1 MPKLAECGGLGYSRG
16 GMRCAFV
23 AFGCLTMSFA
33 VYAETPAPAEI
44 DRIVRAY
51 MEREHVPGVA
61 VVALQNDRV
70 ILAVGW
76 GFADVA
82 SRAAMTPDAVQPI
95 YSISKHMTAAA
106 VLLLAEE
113 GRLDVRDPVARYLPE
128 WFADEPQLQIVHL
141 LRHMSGLPEFIGLA
155 GIEEIESGAR
165 PGSVND
171 VIGIVD
177 RAPRRFAPGTWHS
190 YSNSNYSALALIVE
204 RVGGKPLVF
213 PGLEDCAT
221 SRARGERWSTGY
233 RPDGKSWSPP
243 ANLTATYVGNGGM
256 CGSARSLASWMQALA
271 AERILSASR
280 VREMVATAAL
290 PAGFTPPYGYGL
302 STVTV
307 AGQRAW
313 SHAGGGEGW
322 GAWVAHLPD
331 AKLTVVVFGNR
342 GWLWSTDLGVPIA
355 RALLGWPKPP
365 RLRHA
370 AISAQ
375 ERMLLESVCDDGL
388 FDFKI
393 EARRRD
399 VRLTVAPFGEPIE
412 LWKQA
417 PGTFVSALRPDTFR
431 LTLREGSPPEFDWM
445 EHRSYL
451 RPCPKAKQN

>member
-1 MPKLAECGGLGYSRG
+1 
-16 GMRCAFV
+16 MRCAFV
-23 AFGCLTMSFA
+23 VFGYLTMSFT
-33 VYAETPAPAEI
+33 VYAETAAPAQI
-44 DRIVRAY
+44 DRMVRGY
-51 MEREHVPGVA
+51 MEREHIPGVA
-61 VVALQNDRV
+61 VVALQDDRV
-70 ILAVGW
+70 ILSQGW

-106 VLLLAEE
+106 VLSLAEV
-113 GRLDVRDPVARYLPE
+113 GRLDVRNPVARHFPE
-128 WFADEPQLQIVHL
+128 WFADEPQLRILHL
-141 LRHMSGLPEFIGLA
+141 LRHASGLPEFIGLD
-155 GIEEIESGAR
+155 GIEAIESGAR
-165 PGSVND
+165 PGSVTD

-204 RVGGKPLVF
+204 RVGGKQLVF

-233 RPDGKSWSPP
+233 TLDGESWSPP

-271 AERILSASR
+271 AGRILPAAR
-280 VREMVATAAL
+280 VEEMVATASL

-322 GAWVAHLPD
+322 GSWVAHLPD

-342 GWLWSTDLGVPIA
+342 GWLWSTDLGVPIV
-355 RALLGWPKPP
+355 RALLGQQDPP
-365 RLRHA
+365 ALRRA

-375 ERMLLESVCDDGL
+375 ERTALESVCDDGL
-388 FDFKI
+388 FEFKI

-399 VRLTVAPFGEPIE
+399 VRVTVAPFGEPIE

-417 PGTFVSALRPDTFR
+417 PGTFVSVLRPDTFR

-451 RPCPKAKQN
+451 RPCPKARQN

>member
-1 MPKLAECGGLGYSRG
+1 
-16 GMRCAFV
+16 MRCAFV
-23 AFGCLTMSFA
+23 VFGCLTMSFT
-33 VYAETPAPAEI
+33 VYAETAAPARI
-44 DRIVRAY
+44 DRIVRGY
-51 MEREHVPGVA
+51 MEREHIPGVA
-61 VVALQNDRV
+61 VVALQDDHV
-70 ILAVGW
+70 ILAQGW

-106 VLLLAEE
+106 VLSLAEV
-113 GRLDVRDPVARYLPE
+113 GRLDVRDPVARHLPE
-128 WFADEPQLQIVHL
+128 WFADEPQLRILHL
-141 LRHMSGLPEFIGLA
+141 LRHTSGLPEFIGLD

-165 PGSVND
+165 PGSVTD

-204 RVGGKPLVF
+204 RLGGQPLVF

-233 RPDGKSWSPP
+233 TPDGKSWSPP

-256 CGSARSLASWMQALA
+256 CGSARSVAAWMQALA
-271 AERILSASR
+271 AGRMLSASR
-280 VREMVATAAL
+280 VEEMVATAAL

-302 STVTV
+302 STVIV
-307 AGQRAW
+307 AGQRAF

-322 GAWVAHLPD
+322 GAWAAHLPD
-331 AKLTVVVFGNR
+331 AKLTVVVVGNR

-355 RALLGWPKPP
+355 RALLGEPEPP
-365 RLRHA
+365 RLRR
-370 AISAQ
+370 
-375 ERMLLESVCDDGL
+375 ERVSPEERNALASLCNDGL
-388 FDFKI
+388 FDFDI
-393 EARRRD
+393 EVRRRD
-399 VRLTVAPFGEPIE
+399 VRVTVAPFGAPIE

-417 PGTFVSALRPDTFR
+417 PGTFVAARRPDTFR
-431 LTLREGSPPEFDWM
+431 LTLPADGSPAQFDWM

-451 RPCPKAKQN
+451 LPCR

>member
-1 MPKLAECGGLGYSRG
+1 MLRWRPIAILRGGSYSRG
-16 GMRCAFV
+16 RMRRLCFLLGSLLASV
-23 AFGCLTMSFA
+23 AIC
-33 VYAETPAPAEI
+33 AETAAPSRV

-51 MEREHVPGVA
+51 MKREHIPGIA
-61 VVALQNDRV
+61 VVAVQDDRV
-70 ILAVGW
+70 VLARGW

-82 SRAAMTPDAVQPI
+82 SRTTMTPDAVQPI

-106 VLLLAEE
+106 VLALAEA
-113 GRLDVRDPVARYLPE
+113 RLLDVSAPVALTLPE
-128 WFADEPQLQIVHL
+128 WFADEPQLRIVHL
-141 LRHMSGLPEFIGLA
+141 LRHTSGLPEFIGLD

-165 PGSVND
+165 PGSVAD
-171 VIGIVD
+171 VMRIVD
-177 RAPRRFAPGTWHS
+177 RTPRRFAPGTWHS
-190 YSNSNYSALALIVE
+190 YSNSNYSALAMIVE

-233 RPDGKSWSPP
+233 ALDGKSWSPP

-271 AERILSASR
+271 AGRILSASR
-280 VREMVATAAL
+280 VQEMVAATAL

-342 GWLWSTDLGVPIA
+342 GWLWSTDLGVPIV
-355 RALLGWPKPP
+355 RALLGQPEPP
-365 RLRHA
+365 RLRREA
-370 AISAQ
+370 VSPEERSALAS
-375 ERMLLESVCDDGL
+375 RCDDGL
-388 FDFKI
+388 FDFRI
-393 EARRRD
+393 EVRRRD
-399 VRLTVAPFGEPIE
+399 VRVTVAPFGAPIE
-412 LWKQA
+412 LWKQG
-417 PGTFVSALRPDTFR
+417 PGTFVAVLRPDTFR
-431 LTLREGSPPEFDWM
+431 LTLRDGAPPEFDWM
-445 EHRSYL
+445 EHASYL
-451 RPCPKAKQN
+451 RPCR

>member
-1 MPKLAECGGLGYSRG
+1 MKYSCLR
-16 GMRCAFV
+16 MLRAFV
-23 AFGCLTMSFA
+23 VFGCLTLSFA
-33 VYAETPAPAEI
+33 VYAETAVRPRI
-44 DRIVRAY
+44 DRIVHAY
-51 MEREHVPGVA
+51 MEREHIPGVA
-61 VVALQNDRV
+61 VVALQHDRV
-70 ILAVGW
+70 ILAQAW

-106 VLLLAEE
+106 VLSLAEE
-113 GRLDVRDPVARYLPE
+113 GRLDVRDPVAHYLPE
-128 WFADEPQLQIVHL
+128 WFADEPQLQILHL
-141 LRHMSGLPEFIGLA
+141 LRHTSGLPEFIGLD
-155 GIEEIESGAR
+155 GIEEIERGVR
-165 PGSVND
+165 PGSLTD

-177 RAPRRFAPGTWHS
+177 RAPRRFAPGAWHS

-204 RVGGKPLVF
+204 RVGGKPFAF
-213 PGLEDCAT
+213 PGLDDCAT

-233 RPDGKSWSPP
+233 TPDGKSWSPP

-271 AERILSASR
+271 AGRILSASR
-280 VREMVATAAL
+280 LQEMVATAAL
-290 PAGFTPPYGYGL
+290 SAGFTPPYGYGL

-342 GWLWSTDLGVPIA
+342 GWLWSTDLGVPIV
-355 RALLGWPKPP
+355 RALLGQPEPP
-365 RLRHA
+365 RLRREA
-370 AISAQ
+370 LSPQ
-375 ERMLLESVCDDGL
+375 ERGALASVCDDGL

-393 EARRRD
+393 EAGRRD
-399 VRLTVAPFGEPIE
+399 VRLTVAPFGDPIE

-417 PGTFVSALRPDTFR
+417 PGTFVSKLRPDTFR
-431 LTLREGSPPEFDWM
+431 LTLREGLPPEFDWM

-451 RPCPKAKQN
+451 RPCTRAKQN

>member
-1 MPKLAECGGLGYSRG
+1 
-16 GMRCAFV
+16 
-23 AFGCLTMSFA
+23 
-33 VYAETPAPAEI
+33 
-44 DRIVRAY
+44 
-51 MEREHVPGVA
+51 
-61 VVALQNDRV
+61 
-70 ILAVGW
+70 
-76 GFADVA
+76 
-82 SRAAMTPDAVQPI
+82 
-95 YSISKHMTAAA
+95 
-106 VLLLAEE
+106 
-113 GRLDVRDPVARYLPE
+113 
-128 WFADEPQLQIVHL
+128 L
-141 LRHMSGLPEFIGLA
+141 LRHTSGLPEFIGLG

-165 PGSVND
+165 PGSLSD

-190 YSNSNYSALALIVE
+190 YSNSNYSALALIAE

-233 RPDGKSWSPP
+233 TPDGKSWSPP

-256 CGSARSLASWMQALA
+256 CGSARSLASWMHALA
-271 AERILSASR
+271 AGRILPASR
-280 VREMVATAAL
+280 FQEMVATDAL

-331 AKLTVVVFGNR
+331 AKLTVVVVGNR
-342 GWLWSTDLGVPIA
+342 GWLWSTDLAVPIVS
-355 RALLGWPKPP
+355 ALLGQQDPP
-365 RLRHA
+365 ALRRA

-375 ERMLLESVCDDGL
+375 ERSALQSVCDDGL
-388 FDFKI
+388 FEFKI
-393 EARRRD
+393 EPRRRD
-399 VRLTVAPFGEPIE
+399 VRVTVAPFGDPIE

-451 RPCPKAKQN
+451 RPCRKPSKTNL